1 MPIEQQTHLE
11 PRVARLEV
19 GLETLTKAVNDIA
32 STMRDN
38 NTSTNAKIDQLA
50 VAVTLAGAPRKTDWS
65 LFVSIGFFIL
75 ALGSAVFWPLNKS
88 TQDNKVAIEKYHD
101 EMTEHMKLPLHPVG
115 QARIDGMDLV
125 RTELIARDTALD
137 NKIQK
142 ETQLALEASNTKIAD
157 LDVRVQ
163 REFNM
168 LNQAM
173 DMRVGKM
180 EKYMEHQDFADM
192 DELKR
197 WRLGE
202 LKK

>member
-1 MPIEQQTHLE
+1 
-11 PRVARLEV
+11 
-19 GLETLTKAVNDIA
+19 
-32 STMRDN
+32 
-38 NTSTNAKIDQLA
+38 
-50 VAVTLAGAPRKTDWS
+50 
-65 LFVSIGFFIL
+65 
-75 ALGSAVFWPLNKS
+75 
-88 TQDNKVAIEKYHD
+88 
-101 EMTEHMKLPLHPVG
+101 MTEHMKLPLHPVG
-115 QARIDGMDLV
+115 QARIDGMDKAMDLV

-163 REFNM
+163 REFKM